1 MAELQPVHRYAA
13 CALLSLA
20 LHQAEA
26 RQCALPYQCDGLII
40 EPQDFL
46 IDTDLDEEKNS
57 LWTSQQSGLLRPIFR
72 FLKIDAKAWAGLEQT
87 ALSTDAKAHIGAF
100 LRILSE
106 EEDGVSSSNSAEV
119 KLLESVE
126 TLALKCEGASSSV
139 AKDEEH
145 SASSAELPDVMQHPA
160 IGQQGAS
167 TKLLSSHDR
176 KSQELATSF
185 APTNGSVE
193 PPLLRE
199 DYFSSSPCVDA
210 RSISD
215 TSKSQEEL
223 KGSTQKSSGPETSG
237 KSQSLGLEGDLVL
250 ENLSPA
256 GNSIIDGRLPTQ
268 GRKVAVLFELLSAV
282 VADTP
287 VEDGEDQPKTRRGY
301 DARQRVALRLLA
313 AWLDVKW
320 SKMAA
325 MEILVA
331 YAAVAAQE
339 DREEHKNEK
348 TKDANSWAKWKRG
361 GLIGAAAVTGGAL
374 LALTGGLA
382 APAIAAGLTAL
393 APTLGTIIPVI
404 GSTGF
409 AAAAAAA
416 GTTVGSVAVAASFGA
431 AGAGLTGSKMA
442 RRTGGVEEFGFEG
455 LGENHQQGRLAVG
468 IVVSGFLNDS
478 EDFTKPWK
486 GNDTDLEMYA
496 LRWETKNLM
505 AVSTAIQDW
514 LTSSISKEL
523 MKQGAMLT
531 VLSTLL
537 AALAW
542 PTALL
547 TLTDF
552 IDSKW
557 TIAVDRS
564 DKAGKLLADVLLKG
578 LQGNRPVTLM
588 GFSLG
593 ARVIFKCLERL
604 SEKGDNGRIVE
615 RVVLL
620 GAPVSIETQRWETVR
635 KVVAGRF
642 INAYSTNDWLLA
654 VVYRASLMS
663 QGLAGIQAVNIPG
676 IENVDVT
683 DIISGHSSYL
693 LNVGEILKGLNLDS
707 SFPVHPSKLT
717 IPGAP
722 QTGTDV
728 TLS

>member
-1 MAELQPVHRYAA
+1 MAELDPVHQYAA
-13 CALLSLA
+13 CALLTLA
-20 LHQAEA
+20 LHQAQTH
-26 RQCALPYQCDGLII
+26 QCSLPYQSNDLLI
-40 EPQDFL
+40 EPQHGL
-46 IDTDLDEEKNS
+46 VDTDVQEDRNT
-57 LWTSQQSGLLRPIFR
+57 LWTSQQTGLLRPIFR
-72 FLKIDAKAWAGLEQT
+72 FLKIDAKAWVGLEQT
-87 ALSTDAKAHIGAF
+87 ALSLDAKSHIGAF

-106 EEDGVSSSNSAEV
+106 EEDSASSSNTAED
-119 KLLESVE
+119 KLSEAVE
-126 TLALKCEGASSSV
+126 NLALKFEGASSSV
-139 AKDEEH
+139 KEEEP
-145 SASSAELPDVMQHPA
+145 SASSVDLAGLATP
-160 IGQQGAS
+160 QGALVKVLPS
-167 TKLLSSHDR
+167 CACDR
-176 KSQELATSF
+176 TSQELGTSL
-185 APTNGSVE
+185 ASTNGQEELPV
-193 PPLLRE
+193 LRE
-199 DYFSSSPCVDA
+199 DYFSSSPRIDVG
-210 RSISD
+210 SS
-215 TSKSQEEL
+215 SNSLKSQEEP
-223 KGSTQKSSGPETSG
+223 KGSLGEALGSETLGKNQLLRLEDDHALETVSTKGNFLTQ
-237 KSQSLGLEGDLVL
+237 
-250 ENLSPA
+250 
-256 GNSIIDGRLPTQ
+256 R
-268 GRKVAVLFELLSAV
+268 RKVAVLYELLSAA

-287 VEDGEDQPKTRRGY
+287 AEDGEDVSRTRRGY

-313 AWLDVKW
+313 TWLDVKW

-331 YAAVAAQE
+331 YAAMAAQE
-339 DREEHKNEK
+339 DREENKDEK
-348 TKDANSWAKWKRG
+348 EKDKKSWAKWKRG

-382 APAIAAGLTAL
+382 APAIAAGLSAL
-393 APTLGTIIPVI
+393 APTLGTILPVI

-416 GTTVGSVAVAASFGA
+416 GSTVGSVAVAASFGA

-455 LGENHQQGRLAVG
+455 VGENHQQGRLAVG
-468 IVVSGFLNDS
+468 IVVSGFLNDP

-486 GNDTDLEMYA
+486 GKDTDLEMYA

-537 AALAW
+537 SALAW

-552 IDSKW
+552 IDSNW

-564 DKAGKLLADVLLKG
+564 DKAGKLLADVLLSG

-593 ARVIFKCLERL
+593 ARVIFKCLEEL
-604 SEKGDNGRIVE
+604 AKKGDNGRIVE

-620 GAPVSIETQRWETVR
+620 GAPLSIETQRWQTVR

-663 QGLAGIQAVNIPG
+663 QGLAGIQTVNVPG

-693 LNVGEILKGLNLDS
+693 LNVGEILKSLDLDS
-707 SFPVHPSKLT
+707 YFPVHPSKFT
-717 IPGAP
+717 ATQPENK
-722 QTGTDV
+722 
-728 TLS
+728 